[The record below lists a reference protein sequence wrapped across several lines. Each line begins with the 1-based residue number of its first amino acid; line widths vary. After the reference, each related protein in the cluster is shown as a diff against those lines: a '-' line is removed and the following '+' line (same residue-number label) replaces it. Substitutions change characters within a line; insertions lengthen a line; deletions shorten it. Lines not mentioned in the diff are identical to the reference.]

1 MTISLNKLSV
11 ALLATAWLACAP
23 TWAQP
28 APPLTGTMM
37 QTPTPMPTPI
47 PAPTRQQAGSA
58 PIVLAP
64 PARPSGQQPRRH
76 AEIGG
81 TTRELLQAQADGR
94 WAGPALPML
103 GAEASASYRRYLDS
117 FRHPI
122 PEFFSSKVS
131 GTSGSQSR

>member
-1 MTISLNKLSV
+1 MTTPLNKLSM
-11 ALLATAWLACAP
+11 ALLTTAWLGCAP
-23 TWAQP
+23 AWAQP

-37 QTPTPMPTPI
+37 QMPTQTQTRP
-47 PAPTRQQAGSA
+47 PAA
-58 PIVLAP
+58 PIAAAP
-64 PARPSGQQPRRH
+64 AQPPRHH
-76 AEIGG
+76 AELGG
-81 TTRELLQAQADGR
+81 TTRQLLQAQADGR